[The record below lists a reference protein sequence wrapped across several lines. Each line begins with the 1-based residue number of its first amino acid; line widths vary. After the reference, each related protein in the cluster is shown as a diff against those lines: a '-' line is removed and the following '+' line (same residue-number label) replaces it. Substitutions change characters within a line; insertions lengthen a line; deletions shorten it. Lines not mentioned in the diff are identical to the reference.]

1 MIRFERAPLIDYKL
15 IDSGTVVDPVLCE
28 VDNVNMSASS
38 IAATTATLGFLT
50 SEAELALQEA
60 KRLREQLAALPEG
73 DPKRAFLERAI
84 QDLLD
89 RSRRFSTVVTST
101 AASS

>member
-1 MIRFERAPLIDYKL
+1 
-15 IDSGTVVDPVLCE
+15 
-28 VDNVNMSASS
+28 MSHSS
-38 IAATTATLGFLT
+38 TATTTATLGFLT
-50 SEAELALQEA
+50 SEAALALEEA
-60 KRLREQLAALPEG
+60 KRLREQLIALPEG
-73 DPKRAFLERAI
+73 DPKKAILEKAI